1 MFVQLER
8 RLIVS
13 NSMLTVS
20 VSIAEFVV
28 GLVILESIGLEIDC
42 ILPFTSVRT

>member
-13 NSMLTVS
+13 NSMLIVS

-28 GLVILESIGLEIDC
+28 GLVILESIGLEID